1 MSSANFTDIS
11 TSYLEVKA
19 PVVGAAL
26 NIPQAFIPPGSANI
40 YQCFVGA
47 GMNKIV
53 NAALNVMANT
63 TNPIAID
70 VVGPSNLTGVV
81 TIVGATS
88 VNGATRIDGPTLD
101 VVSVTTTVNS
111 TKTAISGSK
120 GLTFNGNNVLMNGSN
135 RVDISSPNI
144 NLNGN
149 VIIAGVGNLPLALNS
164 KKTFDIKHPN
174 KPNYRLRHAC
184 VEGPEA
190 AIYVRGKLLNS
201 NVITLPDYWDGLVDK
216 ESITVNL
223 TQIGHSQDLYVEKIE
238 WGKNIIVKSGNGTTI
253 NCHYQ
258 IWADRLGKMIIEYE
272 GATPDDY
279 PGDNSE
285 YSIAGWTYD
294 KK

>member
-1 MSSANFTDIS
+1 MSSSNFADIS

-26 NIPQAFIPPGSANI
+26 NIPQSFIPPGSANI

-53 NAALNVMANT
+53 NAALNVMSNT
-63 TNPIAID
+63 TNPIA
-70 VVGPSNLTGVV
+70 VEVTGPTNITGTV
-81 TIVGATS
+81 TIVGPTS
-88 VNGATRIDGPTLD
+88 VKGPTLFTGPLLD
-101 VVSVTTTVNS
+101 IKSVATTINS
-111 TKTAISGSK
+111 KKISIISTSA
-120 GLTFNGNNVLMNGSN
+120 LTLSGTSTLLKSNGRLDLSAPNISLNGS
-135 RVDISSPNI
+135 VFVPAI
-144 NLNGN
+144 
-149 VIIAGVGNLPLALNS
+149 GNLAIALNN
-164 KKTFDIKHPN
+164 KKTFDIKHPS

-190 AIYVRGKLLNS
+190 AVYVRGTLLNS

-223 TQIGHSQDLYVEKIE
+223 TQIGHSQDLFIEKVE
-238 WGKNIIVKSGNGTTI
+238 WGKKVIIKSGNGTTI
-253 NCHYQ
+253 NCYYQ
-258 IWADRLGKMIIEYE
+258 VWADRLGKMIVEYP
-272 GATPDDY
+272 GITPDDY